1 MGVVEKAG
9 RGLNVVLTE
18 GEGVTLPPLESREYR
33 EEGNEKRNNVPFF
46 FFCLSIYIGVANP
59 LSFTHEKGDIRCV

>member
-33 EEGNEKRNNVPFF
+33 EEGN
-46 FFCLSIYIGVANP
+46 
-59 LSFTHEKGDIRCV
+59 